1 MLENIAVAVFTENP
15 ILYER
20 VEVTVRNLSGR
31 VVRLPCLDRPE
42 TLRDFARDSSLIV
55 LLDTSQ
61 QRDVCLRWIR
71 RLCEARPDAI
81 AACLEAEFNQEHA
94 LEAIRA
100 GAKDLLVGNFT
111 DEEVLSLLKRLAI
124 TLERPSLPSTVLA
137 VLGVAGGAG
146 ASMLTANL
154 AVEIAQLQSA
164 PVGIL
169 GLNSHS
175 SGVELLLD
183 VPPNVTLF
191 DLWQRV
197 GDLDATVIKQAAA
210 IHASG
215 VCLLSSGEWPPEH
228 LPIPGKV
235 VRRVILLMQELFP
248 YVLVDLPRDFPPAA
262 QSALENTETLLLVS
276 QHSVKAAAGAARI
289 LQALE
294 VLGYPENR
302 ILWVA
307 NSVVRPE
314 ALTLKE
320 LRRVMLNKPFATIPF
335 DPDAVNLA
343 EMQAGCLST
352 VAPRAAVTKAIQR
365 LAAALCESIGRS
377 DSEDGHH
384 RPRKWR
390 TLFSKKNLVSAGA
403 GR

>member
-1 MLENIAVAVFTENP
+1 MLENVAVAVFTENP

-20 VEVTVRNLSGR
+20 VEVIVRNLSGR
-31 VVRLPCLDRPE
+31 AVRLPYLDRPE
-42 TLRDFARDSSLIV
+42 SLRDCARDSSLII

-71 RLCEARPDAI
+71 RLCRARPDAI
-81 AACLEAEFNQEHA
+81 AACLEAEFNQEHS

-100 GAKDLLVGNFT
+100 GAKDLLVGEFT
-111 DEEVLSLLKRLAI
+111 DGEVQALLKRLAS
-124 TLERPSLPSTVLA
+124 TLKDPSLPSTVLG
-137 VLGVAGGAG
+137 VLGAAGGAG

-154 AVEIAQLQSA
+154 AVEIAKLQSE

-175 SGVELLLD
+175 SGVELLFD
-183 VPPNVTLF
+183 MHPNVTLF

-197 GDLDATVIKQAAA
+197 GNLDAAIIKQAAVK
-210 IHASG
+210 HASG
-215 VCLLSSGEWPPEH
+215 VCLISSGEWPPEH
-228 LPIPGKV
+228 LPIPGEI
-235 VRRVILLMQELFP
+235 VRRAILLMQELFP
-248 YVLVDLPRDFPPAA
+248 YVLVDLMRDFPPAA

-276 QHSVKAAAGAARI
+276 QYSVKAAAGAARI
-289 LQALE
+289 LQTLE
-294 VLGYPENR
+294 VIGYPKNR
-302 ILWVA
+302 ILWAA

-314 ALTLKE
+314 ALTLRE
-320 LRRVMLNKPFATIPF
+320 LRRVMLHKPFAKIPF

-352 VAPRAAVTKAIQR
+352 VAPRAAITRAIQK
-365 LAAALCESIGRS
+365 LAADLCESIGRS
-377 DSEDGHH
+377 DSEDGDHG
-384 RPRKWR
+384 PRTWG
-390 TLFSKKNLVSAGA
+390 TLFSKSDRVGVGA